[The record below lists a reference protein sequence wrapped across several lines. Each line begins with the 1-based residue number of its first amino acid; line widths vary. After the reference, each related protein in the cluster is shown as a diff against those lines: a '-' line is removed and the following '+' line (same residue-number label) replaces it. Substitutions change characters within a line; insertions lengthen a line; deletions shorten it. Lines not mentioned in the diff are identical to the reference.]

1 MTVVV
6 TAMMEWTSIIVQH
19 LQLDVKSTNA
29 RMDPASGIRSVAT
42 VDATAPMDTTRQDV
56 LADRMNSPA
65 VMVGASRECSC
76 ATDVPIA
83 LMDRMNETVPVLE
96 VNSDAELDSALTNRA
111 TVISASIA
119 RTVRTKE
126 IACRLN
132 VGRVNGNAEMA
143 IASGQHNVAIVGTIA
158 QKAKT
163 KWVVNPDHQV
173 TRKD

>member
-6 TAMMEWTSIIVQH
+6 TAMMEWTSIIVRH
-19 LQLDVKSTNA
+19 CRLDVKSTNA

-56 LADRMNSPA
+56 RADRMNSPA

-96 VNSDAELDSALTNRA
+96 VNSDAELDSALNNRA

-119 RTVRTKE
+119 RTVRMKE
-126 IACRLN
+126 IACHLN
-132 VGRVNGNAEMA
+132 VGRVNGNAGVA

-173 TRKD
+173 TRLD